1 VSRLLIRD
9 ATILT
14 MNPDDQILTP
24 GDVVVDGERLAY
36 VGPPDTG
43 RHQERY
49 DEVVDGTRLV
59 AMPGLVNAHTH
70 TYATLFS
77 GSFEQL
83 PLDIWRLRMRA
94 PIQRL
99 SGEQLYLSTLF
110 ACAQMLRTGTT
121 TCLDH
126 YFASPTLPYAGM
138 EHEVRAME
146 ELGIRAAIAYIL
158 ADLPWEETLPLEESE
173 LERVQ
178 AAADWVTAQETAQSL
193 DAYEGFLAEF
203 GRRNPRISC
212 LVGPS
217 AVHRLSDGLFQGCR
231 GLADKYRVGMHLHC
245 GEAKA
250 HAVQCRLHFGTTLV
264 GRLERLGV
272 LRDDVSMAHCVWL
285 TDPEFEQVAH
295 AGATIVHNP
304 VSNLKLGSGVARVR
318 AMRERGVH
326 VALGTDGPSSSDH
339 LNMFESIRMAA
350 LLHTSNQVDYR
361 DWPSAIQVLRMATLE
376 SARACGLANEIGSL
390 EAGKRADLLLLTRD
404 SYHLAADNNLPVQ
417 LVYNENGAS
426 IARVIV
432 NGETVVRDGKLL
444 TIDEPAL
451 FREVGA
457 VRASLQEGF
466 EAEVARADDLEAP
479 LREMYFRLAAQ
490 SVDGISPCATFR

>member
-1 VSRLLIRD
+1 VSTLLIRD
-9 ATILT
+9 ATVLT
-14 MNPDDQILTP
+14 MNPDDAILTP

-36 VGPPDTG
+36 VGPADAE
-43 RHQERY
+43 RRQARY
-49 DEVVDGTRLV
+49 DEVIDGSRLV

-83 PLDIWRLRMRA
+83 PLDVWRLRMRA
-94 PIQRL
+94 PVQRL

-138 EHEVRAME
+138 EHEVQAME
-146 ELGIRAAIAYIL
+146 TVGIRAAVAYIL
-158 ADLPWEETLPLEESE
+158 ADLPWEDTLPLDEAE
-173 LERVQ
+173 LARVQ

-203 GRRNPRISC
+203 SRRSPRVSC

-250 HAVQCRLHFGTTLV
+250 HAVQCRLHFGKTLV
-264 GRLERLGV
+264 GRLDSLGI

-285 TDPEFEQVAH
+285 TDPELDLVAR
-295 AGATIVHNP
+295 AGATVVHNP
-304 VSNLKLGSGVARVR
+304 ASNLKLGSGVARVR
-318 AMRERGVH
+318 AMHERGVH
-326 VALGTDGPSSSDH
+326 VALGTDGPCSSDH
-339 LNMFESIRMAA
+339 LNMYEAMRWAG
-350 LLHTSNQVDYR
+350 LLHTSNQVDYHE
-361 DWPSAIQVLRMATLE
+361 WPSALRVLRMATLE
-376 SARACGLANEIGSL
+376 SARACGLADEIGSL
-390 EAGKRADLLLLTRD
+390 EAGKRADLVLLTRD

-426 IARVIV
+426 IERVIV
-432 NGETVVRDGKLL
+432 NGEMVVRDGKLT
-444 TIDEPAL
+444 TIDEQAL
-451 FREVGA
+451 FREVSA
-457 VRASLQEGF
+457 SRASLQEGF
-466 EAEVARADDLEAP
+466 AAEVARAGDLEAP
-479 LREMYFRLAAQ
+479 LREMYFRVARE
-490 SVDGISPCATFR
+490 SVDGISPSATFR